1 MRNSWKVK
9 VMKTKL
15 NITLE
20 DSIKKMI
27 IEEAAK
33 LGMSA
38 SAFITMLILN
48 YKKKNK

>member
-1 MRNSWKVK
+1 MAKQ
-9 VMKTKL
+9 KL

-20 DSIKKMI
+20 ENIKQLI
-27 IEEAAK
+27 IEEAEK

>member
-1 MRNSWKVK
+1 MAKK
-9 VMKTKL
+9 KL

-20 DSIKKMI
+20 ENIKQLI
-27 IEEAAK
+27 LEEAAK

>member
-1 MRNSWKVK
+1 MAKQ
-9 VMKTKL
+9 KL

-20 DSIKKMI
+20 ENIKRMI
-27 IEEAAK
+27 IEEAEK

-48 YKKKNK
+48 YRKEK

>member
-1 MRNSWKVK
+1 MAKQ
-9 VMKTKL
+9 KL

-20 DSIKKMI
+20 ENIKKMI
-27 IEEAAK
+27 IEEAEK

-48 YKKKNK
+48 YRKEK

>member
-1 MRNSWKVK
+1 MAKQ
-9 VMKTKL
+9 KL

-20 DSIKKMI
+20 ENIKQLI
-27 IEEAAK
+27 LEGAEK